1 MKKMKVLF
9 GVLVAALST
18 FGVQNVYAV
27 DDFSVAYTVTEPVAG
42 ATIPQTVEATFTAPG
57 EEPAAQTLNLFW
69 YEVNGYGSTY
79 KKVDYSTFK
88 VGRTYRPSVVDVNF
102 TSTTYSHNGYSYEVP
117 GNAISNCT
125 LVGGGNSVE
134 TGSSH
139 LSNAFRCNMSLVET
153 VNGETGKTFTLPT
166 ETISEIN
173 IRINT
178 EIAGTEAER
187 GEEFDCGEEEKC
199 YTAKTFATVTLG
211 DNYTIGDSGKAYYIS
226 SFPSEGEGYDKP
238 FFGTFEEGKEYYVE
252 TYLVPDKGY
261 EFAENPVIKVNGQ
274 TTGFEV
280 GEWSSP
286 SGIILY
292 SKIKATKKVETPAT
306 TTETTSGA
314 TTTAEE
320 TVKATLTSSTTEVK
334 QLEVLDGN
342 SQEYDATSNK
352 PLKFR
357 FNVDYN
363 EFKKS
368 GKVFVDGKLTDS
380 SNYDS
385 SEGSTIITFK
395 KAFTDKLAAGK
406 HTVKL
411 TVDGAESN
419 GTFVVTKAVKNPKT
433 GDSINKVMASFVI
446 SLISLISLA
455 IYTKK
460 KAFN

>member
-18 FGVQNVYAV
+18 FVAQNVYAV

-153 VNGETGKTFTLPT
+153 INGETEKTFTLPT

-173 IRINT
+173 ITINT
-178 EIAGTEAER
+178 KIAGTEAER
-187 GEEFDCGEEEKC
+187 GEEFDCGEGEKC

-306 TTETTSGA
+306 ITQS
-314 TTTAEE
+314 TA
-320 TVKATLTSSTTEVK
+320 ATLTSSTETK
-334 QLEVLDGN
+334 KLEVLDGDN
-342 SQEYDATSNK
+342 QKYDATSK
-352 PLKFR
+352 KKLSFR

-368 GKVFVDGKLTDS
+368 GKVFVDGKLTDA

-385 SEGSTIITFK
+385 KSGSTIITFK
-395 KAFTDKLAAGK
+395 KSFTNKLAVGK
-406 HTVKL
+406 HTVSV

-419 GTFVVTKAVKNPKT
+419 GTFVVTKSVKNPQT
-433 GDSINKVMASFVI
+433 GDNIVTMFITLRLSLIA
-446 SLISLISLA
+446 LISLRA
-455 IYTKK
+455 YTKR
-460 KAFN
+460 NRI